1 MKKSLLIILISSCV
15 VFTGCAVSLKLTLMP
30 RDSGKIYI
38 GQLDGDGMG
47 SGTATIDVDGVICS
61 GPVVRVSSSEVTAIG
76 STLGSVSGRN
86 FSSTS
91 IGVGGSGD
99 TTIKVLL
106 SCNDGSGIRCE
117 LSGQNRRGGG
127 VCVDDKGR
135 NFDVLANPK

>member
-1 MKKSLLIILISSCV
+1 MKKALLIILISSCV

-47 SGTATIDVDGVICS
+47 SGIATIDVDGVICS
-61 GPVVRVSSSEVTAIG
+61 GPVVRVSSSEVTTIG

-99 TTIKVLL
+99 TTIKALL